1 MRYHRTSLK
10 LLALVGLVLPATYAT
25 AQDSSEGLVQL
36 GHCDT
41 DGCLSANDC
50 DGCGNGNGHG
60 NGYADGSRRD
70 LRGSRRAF
78 RNAGRYGY
86 YGYGAHPYACRQCGL
101 VRWLNANSPYHSCTY
116 PADHGFAPPAHRP
129 IRPHAAMYTNM
140 FGAVDA
146 ADPGYRHPQVY
157 MPTDT
162 TQLGFYYQQVPYWRP
177 RAGMI
182 PPVPHPGEWHTPDT
196 GVVFTGYQDAAAYGA
211 CQNCQNGS
219 IIGGGNVVEGSVD
232 QGVIE
237 SEAYPG
243 TPTEADPVPMHD
255 SNPPYSPEP
264 VNPQMVPPAGT
275 PAPPTRTGPAAA
287 VDQDLEKSAAA
298 PLLIPVPPQ

>member
-10 LLALVGLVLPATYAT
+10 LLALVGLVLPASHAM
-25 AQDSSEGLVQL
+25 AQNSSEGVVQL
-36 GHCDT
+36 GHCDA
-41 DGCLSANDC
+41 DSCVSADYC
-50 DGCGNGNGHG
+50 DGCGD
-60 NGYADGSRRD
+60 GYGSLTRRN
-70 LRGSRRAF
+70 LRRSRRACGG
-78 RNAGRYGY
+78 NAGMRGF
-86 YGYGAHPYACRQCGL
+86 YGYGDSCSCRNCL
-101 VRWLNANSPYHSCTY
+101 LTRWLNAHSPYHRCTY

-129 IRPHAAMYTNM
+129 IRPRPAMYTRM
-140 FGAVDA
+140 YGQSEA
-146 ADPGYRHPQVY
+146 ADPGYRHPTVY

-219 IIGGGNVVEGSVD
+219 LIGGGSVVDGPVD

-237 SEAYPG
+237 SQPVPS

-255 SNPPYSPEP
+255 ANPPYSPEP
-264 VNPQMVPPAGT
+264 VNPQAVPPAEA
-275 PAPPTRTGPAAA
+275 PAPPGPAAA
-287 VDQDLEKSAAA
+287 VDQDLETSAAA